1 MKKAMWWFAVLALL
15 AAAQIKTS
23 PLFGNIAFH
32 AEDAID
38 DEQYI

>member
-15 AAAQIKTS
+15 AAPAAAQIKTS

-32 AEDAID
+32 TENAIGR
-38 DEQYI
+38 